1 MEPHRPA
8 DALDLG
14 RLRIDVLRQAVE
26 IYLELAYTKGPM
38 PEVIRR
44 RLEWPAV
51 ADASSLLDGPPFE
64 RAGKGAEGGGSPIF
78 ALRLGNAGYPHMK
91 LQIQPWSSAD
101 GFILSVNTHDQVLG
115 LDPSAADAAAF
126 RELQAENQ
134 RLKESI
140 EQAWDQSGLPT
151 FLGYLRQYIE
161 SRGDEPLARPDAEP
175 AS

>member
-1 MEPHRPA
+1 MEPPPGSGTDEQDGLR
-8 DALDLG
+8 LDL
-14 RLRIDVLRQAVE
+14 LRRAVD
-26 IYLELAYTKGPM
+26 IYLNLAYPTGEIPA
-38 PEVIRR
+38 VVRR
-44 RLEWPAV
+44 RLVWPEDQPTEAM
-51 ADASSLLDGPPFE
+51 LTKPPFE
-64 RAGKGAEGGGSPIF
+64 RAGKVPGQQTPIY
-78 ALRLGNAGYPHMK
+78 ALRLGNHCYPHMK